1 MTAEIT
7 SSAKV
12 GNATIGYVKGKID
25 NDVLKRCDLLFIHLP
40 STQYDASE
48 VAAIRK
54 YLENG
59 GALFLAMDAD
69 YWSTLDQTNVN
80 DIVTPH
86 GIHFGPNSPDTLSG
100 GKSNV
105 SAITKKSFRIPYH
118 GARKVEG
125 GTTFAQNNQTSETFG
140 VFVELKKGGKI
151 VAMGDGMVSLYMKQ
165 WKEVSDY
172 ECQEFMTDV
181 FSWLLK

>member
-1 MTAEIT
+1 
-7 SSAKV
+7 
-12 GNATIGYVKGKID
+12 
-25 NDVLKRCDLLFIHLP
+25 
-40 STQYDASE
+40 